1 MKMKTVGIMPT
12 VFSFSLKK
20 HKIPIAKQKKNCYNH
35 KT

>member
-1 MKMKTVGIMPT
+1 MKTVGTPT